1 MRSLSG
7 LLAASIVAAS
17 CTATPAPPS
26 TTAAT
31 VSTTPVAT
39 TGPQSPSCGGSE
51 TFSASGTLASASAED
66 SDATRISGLSASHA
80 EDCDRFV
87 VDLSTEAGAPATSV
101 GQASVEFFR
110 DLGVVRVALPEV
122 TETTITDGI
131 FELPLV
137 DRAYVVRS
145 AEGSLYVDVHLRA
158 AAVARGTVT
167 RSPAQIVVEFTPG
180 GAELGPP
187 APHSDLVV
195 VLTPRGDKAAYPLS
209 VTGYSRTFEANVV
222 VRILKGNS
230 VSVERVTTA
239 TDYLAAWGEFS
250 VTLATGPQGRLQV
263 TVGDDSDQ
271 DVTLSLVLN

>member
-1 MRSLSG
+1 M
-7 LLAASIVAAS
+7 AASLIVAS

-26 TTAAT
+26 TTAPTA
-31 VSTTPVAT
+31 STTPVAT
-39 TGPQSPSCGGSE
+39 TGPQLSCGGSE

-66 SDATRISGLSASHA
+66 GDATRISGLSASHA

-101 GQASVEFFR
+101 GQASVEFSR
-110 DLGVVRVALPEV
+110 DLGVVRVTLPEV

-167 RSPAQIVVEFTPG
+167 RSPAQIVIEFTPG

-195 VLTPRGDKAAYPLS
+195 VLTPRGDKAAYPLF

-222 VRILKGNS
+222 VRLLKGNS

-250 VTLATGPQGRLQV
+250 VTLDTGPQGRLQL